1 MRVVHVVLTHS
12 YGGTEAVVATV
23 ARRQRELGL
32 DVEIYS
38 FANSDSDGH
47 FNGMSGVTFRDQ
59 RTFAEFLLNK
69 EYDVIHVT
77 SPASKWA
84 GEGIRKSFYKGG
96 VLVTSHCPRDHSQE
110 LRYDIPTGVS
120 NYVAQTIQ
128 QFYSAPVRVVYN
140 CVDTDV
146 FRPDS
151 NTTAP
156 DGEPLIGWAGR
167 SQDPV
172 KDIGI
177 LMALANSPQSEGF
190 KIFVADASP
199 VDTDLSAWLPDS
211 ARFVRRLAYGEMPGY
226 YYEIAASGGFFLS
239 TSRDEAFGLNLLE
252 ALACGC
258 PVIAPALGGI
268 GEVVKDRVT
277 GCLYDRSEGL
287 AGIRRAID
295 WLYSGDNY
303 ARSAKAA
310 VEHAAEMFSADRI
323 ARQYVS
329 LYEEAARIRRV
340 SIFMP
345 LIRGGAK
352 TAAAARRV
360 WRARKEKRE
369 GHV

>member
-38 FANSDSDGH
+38 FASSDSDGH

-77 SPASKWA
+77 SPASRWA

-167 SQDPV
+167 SQDGV
-172 KDIGI
+172 KDIGV
-177 LMALANSPQSEGF
+177 LMALSNSSASDGF
-190 KIFVADASP
+190 GFYVADASP
-199 VDTDLSAWLPDS
+199 SDTDLPAWLPES
-211 ARFVRRLAYGEMPGY
+211 TRFVRRLPYSEMPRY
-226 YYEIAASGGFFLS
+226 YNGLAASGGFFLS
-239 TSRDEAFGLNLLE
+239 TSKDEAFGLNLLE

-268 GEVVKDRVT
+268 QEVVNDQVT
-277 GCLYDRSEGL
+277 GRLYDRSEGL
-287 AGIRRAID
+287 VGIRRAID

-303 ARSAKAA
+303 ERSAEAA
-310 VEHAAEMFSADRI
+310 VEYAVEMFSADRI
-323 ARQYVS
+323 ARLYVS
-329 LYEEAARIRRV
+329 LYEEAAQIRRAG
-340 SIFMP
+340 IFMP
-345 LIRGGAK
+345 LIRQGAK
-352 TAAAARRV
+352 TAAAVRRV
-360 WRARKEKRE
+360 CRARKEKRE
-369 GHV
+369 DHV